1 MAGPTAASAL
11 THDPGWV
18 SRIRDPGA
26 PERVGSALI
35 GALPGE
41 GIGPEVVQAAL
52 DVLALVEEAGGRR
65 VAVEGGGAIGLTAER
80 ESGAVLPESVA
91 GFCEDVFERGG
102 AVLTGPGS
110 GR

>member
-41 GIGPEVVQAAL
+41 GVGPEVVQAAL
-52 DVLALVEEAGGRR
+52 DVLARVEEAGGRR
-65 VAVEGGGAIGLTAER
+65 GGGETGGPRRRAGARGARARPPGGGAGVSGGGVER
-80 ESGAVLPESVA
+80 RGA
-91 GFCEDVFERGG
+91 
-102 AVLTGPGS
+102 
-110 GR
+110 

>member
-11 THDPGWV
+11 THDLGWV

-41 GIGPEVVQAAL
+41 GVGPEVVQAAL
-52 DVLALVEEAGGRR
+52 DVLARVEEAGGRR
-65 VAVEGGGAIGLTAER
+65 GAGGTGGSLGLAGQRGARAPLAASGARVSGGGVAARGGGAPR
-80 ESGAVLPESVA
+80 
-91 GFCEDVFERGG
+91 
-102 AVLTGPGS
+102 
-110 GR
+110 